1 MSGPL
6 DTPRL
11 GEFELIERYLA
22 PLAANLP
29 GAARLKDD
37 AACLSLPPGRDLV
50 VTSDALAEGVHFL
63 KADGPAAIAAKALR
77 ANLSDLAAKG
87 AEPLSY
93 QLILGFPESP
103 APDWMEAFTAQLARE
118 QAEFGIQLSGGDTIR
133 NPGGLLIGVTALGIA
148 PTGRIL
154 RRQGARPGDAL
165 FVSGTIGD
173 AALGLEV
180 KLRGRSFGAAAD
192 DFFLQRLHW
201 PMPRSKLGPLLIGLA
216 DAAMDVSDGL
226 VQDAGHIAAASGCA
240 VVIEAARVPLS
251 APARAAAHAD
261 PALLATMLRG
271 GDDYEILFAAPPVAA
286 PGIQRAAREAG
297 VTVTEIGRVENG
309 SGVKLLDAAGHDI
322 AGQAAGGFRH
332 F

>member
-1 MSGPL
+1 LTGPL
-6 DTPRL
+6 DTPPL
-11 GEFELIERYLA
+11 GEFELIARYLA

-29 GAARLKDD
+29 GAAKLKDD
-37 AACLSLPPGRDLV
+37 AASLSLPPGRDLV
-50 VTSDALAEGVHFL
+50 VTTDALAEGVHFL
-63 KADGPAAIAAKALR
+63 RADGAAAIAAKALR

-103 APDWMEAFTAQLARE
+103 APEWMEAFTAQLARE

-133 NPGGLLIGVTALGIA
+133 NPGGLLIGVTALGSVPA
-148 PTGRIL
+148 GKIL

-165 FVSGTIGD
+165 FVSGSIGD

-192 DFFLQRLHW
+192 EFFLERLHW
-201 PMPRSKLGPLLIGLA
+201 PMPRGRLGPRLIGLA

-226 VQDAGHIAAASGCA
+226 IQDAGHIASASGCA
-240 VVIEAARVPLS
+240 LVIEAGRMPLS
-251 APARAAAHAD
+251 DFARAALQAD
-261 PALLATMLRG
+261 PALLGLMLRG

-297 VTVTEIGRVENG
+297 VNVVEIGRVEAG
-309 SGVKLLDAAGHDI
+309 QGLRLLDAAGREMPLES
-322 AGQAAGGFRH
+322 GGFRH